1 MKLPYSAKSVDFP
14 FVYIYIYIFFQR
26 TTYIYICTCVTKD
39 HAFIFFVFIV
49 HLKVKYNVTD
59 IFKLHE
65 IDPSRSPTLEFSK
78 QKFRRIA
85 DYLYIYIA
93 TRSKQPMR
101 ATASANR
108 SARSI
113 HRCMHHAFTSP
124 VGPFFHRIAATVPC
138 DWLIAYIGSLS
149 SHCHVWE
156 AMHDSPEYICMHA
169 SLHRIAATVPWI

>member
-14 FVYIYIYIFFQR
+14 FVYIYIYIFFFFKELHI
-26 TTYIYICTCVTKD
+26 YIYMHVRNKGSCLHI
-39 HAFIFFVFIV
+39 FVFIV

-85 DYLYIYIA
+85 DYIYIYSDTQQA
-93 TRSKQPMR
+93 THARNRFGQSISSINPSVH
-101 ATASANR
+101 ASC
-108 SARSI
+108 I
-113 HRCMHHAFTSP
+113 HISCR
-124 VGPFFHRIAATVPC
+124 PFFHRSQH
-138 DWLIAYIGSLS
+138 DWLIAYIARYHLIVMCGKQ
-149 SHCHVWE
+149 
-156 AMHDSPEYICMHA
+156 CMIPPNTSAWHA